1 MGNIMA
7 GLTSLPRKKNI
18 KGQPHK
24 LAYIT
29 DSESDILKFMGGA
42 GKPMEGTKGVP
53 AYIDMGEGMGGYG
66 SGEAND
72 ATGGMGDPSAGVAGE
87 DIGVDYGYGPGRGYP
102 GMRGDPRDFGFNV
115 EDARA
120 AQEQADREAAQQAYE
135 DRMAGIYGRVP
146 GLKSRA
152 EEYTDFMKNV
162 GAAKGFLEKDRFS
175 TLLEQVERKGY
186 APASAVLTH
195 RGGIPVETTFGYLT
209 QRGLEEDPYE
219 IKKYRPPRFLPE
231 KKQRYDK
238 FDFENV
244 ERPNIQMMADPVI
257 QNMLYNPSI
266 ENRKAYTEAIAPFSQ
281 AMTLDE
287 RYGVLDPNIPPDDRR
302 FGTRVGG
309 FLSTLEQAGLPT
321 YMGGLRG
328 SRETDAPFALTKA
341 EADRYQDIFMAFD
354 GTKGGAIRATLDAAK
369 PGDTVEGLL
378 GGDAFGL
385 PPNAEASAL
394 SNYMDR
400 EALQGWFQG
409 LGIVTSLTSPF
420 MPAVAMGVPQEI
432 YKDTI
437 QPALNSLKS
446 TLRENIPGFEK
457 VEKAFDVGV
466 KTVEKEYEDR
476 VPAAKEVLD
485 TIFNAIGGDSKA
497 AAEFG
502 SSYNLPT
509 TSTLPSPEP
518 TVEDIA
524 PVVTDIGSLPPEVFF
539 DPDPIGPPLDL
550 TGGLRSSPSAVPAV
564 SEADRAVERA
574 ALPMS
579 DAELASIM
587 DIINTN
593 TTVDPVLQSGVSRE
607 AVPAGPVGPLPSPS
621 DFEVSPF
628 IENTPR
634 RSEAPIIE
642 DVANM
647 PVTRSTNIS
656 SNVINNTLNTVAN
669 MIQQPGSVIT
679 ATDYLAI
686 QNATTEEEFIEA
698 VQAVI
703 DKDKQSGPAATA
715 ERESGFV
722 YERGN

>member
-66 SGEAND
+66 SGEADD
-72 ATGGMGDPSAGVAGE
+72 ATGGMGDPNAGVAGE
-87 DIGVDYGYGPGRGYP
+87 DIGVDYGYGPGRGYS

-120 AQEQADREAAQQAYE
+120 AKEQADREAAQQAYE
-135 DRMAGIYGRVP
+135 DKMAGIYGRVP
-146 GLKSRA
+146 GFKSRA
-152 EEYTDFMKNV
+152 EEYTDFFGV
-162 GAAKGFLEKDRFS
+162 GKKDGKVGGAKGFLSKDLFS
-175 TLLEQVERKGY
+175 TLLGQVEEKGY
-186 APASAVLTH
+186 APASAVLNSF
-195 RGGIPVETTFGYLT
+195 GIPVETTFGYLT
-209 QRGLEEDPYE
+209 QRGLEEEDPYE
-219 IKKYRPPRFLPE
+219 TKKYRPPRFLPE

-287 RYGVLDPNIPPDDRR
+287 RYGVLDPNISPEDPR

-509 TSTLPSPEP
+509 ASVLPSPEP

-593 TTVDPVLQSGVSRE
+593 TTVDPVVTDIGSLPPE
-607 AVPAGPVGPLPSPS
+607 AFFNP
-621 DFEVSPF
+621 DPF
-628 IENTPR
+628 VEDTPR
-634 RSEAPIIE
+634 GSEAPIIE

>member
-1 MGNIMA
+1 
-7 GLTSLPRKKNI
+7 
-18 KGQPHK
+18 
-24 LAYIT
+24 
-29 DSESDILKFMGGA
+29 MGGA

-53 AYIDMGEGMGGYG
+53 AYIGVGDEAGLSEDYGVGGSMGGG
-66 SGEAND
+66 FG
-72 ATGGMGDPSAGVAGE
+72 
-87 DIGVDYGYGPGRGYP
+87 GVDEGYGPGRGYP

-120 AQEQADREAAQQAYE
+120 AQEQADREAAREAAQQAYE
-135 DRMAGIYGRVP
+135 DKMAGIYGRVP
-146 GLKSRA
+146 GFKSRA
-152 EEYTDFMKNV
+152 EEYTDFFGVGKEAGRV

-175 TLLEQVERKGY
+175 TLLGQVEEKGY
-186 APASAVLTH
+186 APASAVLNSF
-195 RGGIPVETTFGYLT
+195 GIPVETRFGYLT
-209 QRGLEEDPYE
+209 QEGLEKENPAFS
-219 IKKYRPPRFLPE
+219 KKYKQPRFLPE
-231 KKQRYDK
+231 DKKRYDK

-287 RYGVLDPNIPPDDRR
+287 RYGVLDPNISPEDPR

-354 GTKGGAIRATLDAAK
+354 GTKGGAIRAALDAAK

-432 YKDTI
+432 YKETI

-476 VPAAKEVLD
+476 IPAAKEVLD

-509 TSTLPSPEP
+509 TSALPSPEP

-593 TTVDPVLQSGVSRE
+593 TTVDPVVTDIGSLPPE
-607 AVPAGPVGPLPSPS
+607 AFFNP
-621 DFEVSPF
+621 DPF
-628 IENTPR
+628 VEDTPR
-634 RSEAPIIE
+634 GSEAPIIE

>member
-42 GKPMEGTKGVP
+42 GKPVQGTKGVP
-53 AYIDMGEGMGGYG
+53 AYFGTGEGMGGYG
-66 SGEAND
+66 SGEADD
-72 ATGGMGDPSAGVAGE
+72 ATGGMGDPDAGVAGE
-87 DIGVDYGYGPGRGYP
+87 DIGVDYGYGLGRGYP

-120 AQEQADREAAQQAYE
+120 AQEQADREAAREAAQQAYE
-135 DRMAGIYGRVP
+135 DKMAGIYGRVP
-146 GLKSRA
+146 GFKSRA
-152 EEYTDFMKNV
+152 EEYTDFFGVGKEAGRV

-175 TLLEQVERKGY
+175 TLLGQVEEKGY
-186 APASAVLTH
+186 APASAVLNSF
-195 RGGIPVETTFGYLT
+195 GIPVETRFGYLT
-209 QRGLEEDPYE
+209 QEGLEKENPAFS
-219 IKKYRPPRFLPE
+219 KKYKQPRFLPE
-231 KKQRYDK
+231 DKKRYDK

-287 RYGVLDPNIPPDDRR
+287 RYGVLDPNISPEDPR

-354 GTKGGAIRATLDAAK
+354 GTKGGAIRAALDAAK

-432 YKDTI
+432 YKETI

-476 VPAAKEVLD
+476 IPAAKEVLD

-509 TSTLPSPEP
+509 TSALPSPEP

-593 TTVDPVLQSGVSRE
+593 TTVDPVVTDIGSLPPE
-607 AVPAGPVGPLPSPS
+607 AFFNP
-621 DFEVSPF
+621 DPF
-628 IENTPR
+628 VEDTPR
-634 RSEAPIIE
+634 GSEAPIIE